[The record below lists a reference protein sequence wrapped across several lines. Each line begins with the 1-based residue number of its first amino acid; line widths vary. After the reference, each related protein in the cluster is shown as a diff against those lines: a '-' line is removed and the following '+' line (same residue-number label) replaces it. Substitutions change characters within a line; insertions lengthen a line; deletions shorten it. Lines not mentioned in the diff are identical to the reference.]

1 MLLKHLPLFFFLNV
15 PLPCFVQSA
24 FLFLLCML
32 LYHSN
37 PLCSPLPA
45 RLSLLAPSCSPSGL
59 SLSSLFPSVV
69 YVAVSQQPSLLA
81 SPCSPLPAR
90 PSLLA
95 SQFVPIPPVVYVAV
109 SQQPSLLA
117 PPCSPLPA
125 RPQACPLV
133 LSFLQSCML
142 LYHSNP
148 LVARVMAS
156 AFSRCLSSTKKNFVV

>member
-1 MLLKHLPLFFFLNV
+1 MLLKHLPLFFFLKV
-15 PLPCFVQSA
+15 SFSSFLQSA
-24 FLFLLCML
+24 FLFQLCML

-45 RLSLLAPSCSPSGL
+45 RLSACPLV
-59 SLSSLFPSVV
+59 SSLFPPVV

-81 SPCSPLPAR
+81 PLYSPLFTR
-90 PSLLA
+90 
-95 SQFVPIPPVVYVAV
+95 
-109 SQQPSLLA
+109 PSLLA

-133 LSFLQSCML
+133 LSFLLLCML
-142 LYHSNP
+142 LYYSNP
-148 LVARVMAS
+148 LAARVMAS